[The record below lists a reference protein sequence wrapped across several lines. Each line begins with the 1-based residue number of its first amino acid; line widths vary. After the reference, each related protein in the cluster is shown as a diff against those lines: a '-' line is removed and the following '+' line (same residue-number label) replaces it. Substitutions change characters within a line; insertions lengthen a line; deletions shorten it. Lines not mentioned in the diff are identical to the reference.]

1 MVEWIKVQN
10 IEISERNSLPKIRK
24 TNKNQ
29 STISKVNTVVKNII
43 YEQKPDLTSL
53 NHLIYASA
61 VISTEL
67 CNVKIKAPKRNVPK
81 KRAWQERIQKQINT
95 LRSTWKRSKMSKMT
109 TLQRF

>member
-10 IEISERNSLPKIRK
+10 IEINERNSFPKIRN

-29 STISKVNTVVKNII
+29 FTILNINIVLKNII

-67 CNVKIKAPKRNVPK
+67 CNVRIKAPKINVPK
-81 KRAWQERIQKQINT
+81 KCAWQERIPKQTIFV
-95 LRSTWKRSKMSKMT
+95 LTWKRSKILKMT
-109 TLQRF
+109 AI